1 MYPPPLHLH
10 SRTQSLSELNFWIRE
25 VKVFTNS
32 TSCISTTCRIKQDFV
47 FGIRYWFLQWRA
59 QGIHS
64 ANIGSKSS
72 PPLTWSS
79 PSSLTMISSSWG
91 RAKTTAFFPRYSLA
105 PLRMASQ
112 CLSERFWI
120 DALKMLAC
128 FVSFRFFFPSASTVS
143 VGMLPQFTWEKWD
156 SFPPFGAFNSPVTE
170 NKSVRW
176 TCNKFFQ
183 VSYGSGNESTST
195 LTAWT
200 AYIKAPW
207 GFMEIVWMSS
217 TSTVDMSARWSA
229 SVLRTI
235 RQRNKRDGE
244 RRKTRLKFIWPI
256 LCCRIWKPLGL
267 VRRLPEKWAALVKLI
282 ALTEHMRDKFCTLF
296 FRYEI
301 TLLIFCVQRL
311 NSTSRKPVDPI
322 WNTTIH
328 LKRLSEWRTTE
339 WGSVWE
345 PHSTLKTPRF
355 PSRIQ
360 RNGMV

>member
-1 MYPPPLHLH
+1 
-10 SRTQSLSELNFWIRE
+10 
-25 VKVFTNS
+25 
-32 TSCISTTCRIKQDFV
+32 
-47 FGIRYWFLQWRA
+47 
-59 QGIHS
+59 
-64 ANIGSKSS
+64 
-72 PPLTWSS
+72 
-79 PSSLTMISSSWG
+79 MISSSWG

-156 SFPPFGAFNSPVTE
+156 SFPPFGALNSPVTE

-244 RRKTRLKFIWPI
+244 RRKT
-256 LCCRIWKPLGL
+256 
-267 VRRLPEKWAALVKLI
+267 PE
-282 ALTEHMRDKFCTLF
+282 
-296 FRYEI
+296 
-301 TLLIFCVQRL
+301 
-311 NSTSRKPVDPI
+311 
-322 WNTTIH
+322 IH
-328 LKRLSEWRTTE
+328 LAYSLLQDLETTWARPSSSREMGGACEIDRAHRAYARQILHAVLSLWDHAAHILR
-339 WGSVWE
+339 
-345 PHSTLKTPRF
+345 PTP
-355 PSRIQ
+355 
-360 RNGMV
+360 